1 MLAWI
6 FGDCREG
13 QIPRCS
19 AVLQVC
25 PVVFYKHYRKLIL
38 SVQLLYRALYRNRLQ
53 ALRPPS
59 TAAGTAVLFQRLPAA
74 AALAAVA
81 ITQQQI
87 AHL

>member
-25 PVVFYKHYRKLIL
+25 PVACSGVLIAAKLVIAPGFKAKEQEKEEKHE
-38 SVQLLYRALYRNRLQ
+38 
-53 ALRPPS
+53 
-59 TAAGTAVLFQRLPAA
+59 
-74 AALAAVA
+74 
-81 ITQQQI
+81 
-87 AHL
+87 